1 MSTRLLTRT
10 AFALYL
16 AAAGTAVLTAGQ
28 APAERTVWNGVY
40 TTEQAA
46 RGRNQFLAHCAE
58 CHMPDL
64 SGGEGPAL
72 VGDRFWTTWQETSVA
87 ALFDRISKNMPFDDD
102 GLLAG
107 SLPRQTYVDI
117 VAHILSSNGF
127 PAGNAELT
135 DTSGEGVA
143 IVRREGPTEL
153 ANGTLAKVVGCL
165 ERAGSTFRVTKGT
178 RPVRDS
184 GRGNAAADREA
195 ALGDRTFELKYLL
208 VQPTRLVGHRVA
220 VSGTLIG
227 EGGADGINTTL
238 VSSLATTCQ

>member
-1 MSTRLLTRT
+1 MSTRLLTHS

-16 AAAGTAVLTAGQ
+16 AVAGAAVLSAAQ
-28 APAERTVWNGVY
+28 APEGRTVWNGVY
-40 TTEQAA
+40 TTEQAG
-46 RGRNQFLAHCAE
+46 RGRDQFLAHCAE
-58 CHMPDL
+58 CHMTDL

-102 GLLAG
+102 GKLAG
-107 SLPRQTYVDI
+107 SLPRQSYVDI
-117 VAHILSSNGF
+117 VAYILSSNGF
-127 PAGNAELT
+127 PAGTAELT

-165 ERAGSTFRVTKGT
+165 VREGNTFRVTQAT
-178 RPVRDS
+178 RPVRDP
-184 GRGNAAADREA
+184 GRSNAAADREV
-195 ALGDRTFELKYLL
+195 ALGDRTFELKFLL
-208 VQPTRLVGHRVA
+208 VPPTRNVGHRVT
-220 VSGTLIG
+220 VTGTLMG

-238 VSSLATTCQ
+238 VTSVANTCQ